1 MDCIENAGFNLC
13 TLLESEEIDSTT
25 ESKLYEG
32 LKVCNQIFKKAQ
44 AKVNAASNRQTGTSN
59 PLDDE
64 LQVQKGAAI
73 GSYRMQT
80 RGRYGKYGSSNRRGK
95 KHSRRG
101 HFASKIHHVSESPG
115 PRGRYQPTY
124 YGRSRRSWLHF
135 DSGSR
140 VLSSRYKTET
150 SDSRSHPTSSG
161 SSNSG
166 SSSGSSDGK
175 SICKQNQR

>member
-80 RGRYGKYGSSNRRGK
+80 RGRYGKYGGSNRRGK

-115 PRGRYQPTY
+115 PRGKYQPTY
-124 YGRSRRSWLHF
+124 YGRSRRSW
-135 DSGSR
+135 
-140 VLSSRYKTET
+140 SRYKTET

-166 SSSGSSDGK
+166 SSSGSSNSGSSSGSSDGK